1 MSGGRKFKTVSYIC
15 MRLVTFLMLNFI
27 DTHSH
32 LYDAAYEGD
41 GAGAVRRAVDA
52 GVTKIVMPDTDS
64 SVREAMFALCGEF
77 PGIAYPCLGLH
88 PTEIGDNPQDE
99 LDRLR
104 EYADR
109 KIVAIGET
117 GIDLHWRSDNLD
129 VQIELFRSQIELAL
143 ELNLPVIIHN
153 REATAQ
159 VLGVLDGF
167 RGRGL
172 RGVFHAYG
180 GSIETFRELDRYGDW
195 FVGIGGVLTFK
206 RASIAETVKHIP
218 LERIVLETD
227 APYLAPV
234 PYRGT
239 RNESSYIPVIAAKL
253 AGLKEISVD
262 EVASV
267 TTSNAEKLFG
277 I

>member
-1 MSGGRKFKTVSYIC
+1 MSRVVARLSKQIRKFAAV
-15 MRLVTFLMLNFI
+15 MLNFI

-41 GAGAVRRAVDA
+41 GSAAVRRAFDA

-64 SVREAMFALCGEF
+64 SVREAMFALCDGF
-77 PGIAYPCLGLH
+77 PGRTFPCLGLH
-88 PTEIGDNPQDE
+88 PTEFGDDWRQEIDS
-99 LDRLR
+99 LR
-104 EYADR
+104 GFVGR
-109 KIVAIGET
+109 NIVAVGET
-117 GIDLHWRSDNLD
+117 GMDLHWRSDNLED
-129 VQIELFRSQIELAL
+129 QAEVFRIQL
-143 ELNLPVIIHN
+143 ELSLELGLPVIIHN

-159 VLGVLDGF
+159 VFRVLEDF

-180 GSIETFRELDRYGDW
+180 GSVETFREMDRYGDW
-195 FVGIGGVLTFK
+195 YVGIGGVLTFK
-206 RASIAETVKHIP
+206 KASIAETVKSIP
-218 LERIVLETD
+218 LDRILLETD
-227 APYLAPV
+227 SPYLTPA

-239 RNESSYIPVIAAKL
+239 RNESSYIPIIAGKL
-253 AGLKEISVD
+253 AELKEVPVD

-267 TTSNAEKLFG
+267 TTANAEKLFG

>member
-1 MSGGRKFKTVSYIC
+1 
-15 MRLVTFLMLNFI
+15 MLNFI
-27 DTHSH
+27 DTHTH
-32 LYDAAYEGD
+32 LYDAAYGGD
-41 GAGAVRRAVDA
+41 GAGAIRRAVDA
-52 GVTKIVMPDTDS
+52 GVTKMVMPDTDS
-64 SVREAMFALCGEF
+64 SVRESMFALCDGF
-77 PGIAYPCLGLH
+77 PGVAFPCLGLH
-88 PTEIGDNPQDE
+88 PTEMGDNPREE

-104 EYADR
+104 EYAGR
-109 KIVAIGET
+109 KIVAVGEI

-129 VQIELFRSQIELAL
+129 AQTEAFRSQIELAL

-153 REATAQ
+153 REATAH
-159 VLGVLDGF
+159 VLRVLDGF

-180 GSIETFRELDRYGDW
+180 GSIETFRELERYGDW
-195 FVGIGGVLTFK
+195 LVGIGGVLTFK
-206 RASIAETVKHIP
+206 KASIAETVKYIP

-239 RNESSYIPVIAAKL
+239 RNESSYIPVIARKL
-253 AGLKEISVD
+253 AELKEITID

-267 TTSNAEKLFG
+267 TTANAEKLFG